1 MPRPPLEVKL
11 IGGKAAIEWMKGHV
25 PTRKTRV
32 EVLKSIRVLM
42 NRVIGIHFGRAA
54 RGGRFRGVTWAPF
67 KFQYRRKIDN
77 AIVRAEGGTPRIR
90 PPWAPA
96 GQSRGKTRG
105 SVLGKKRP
113 SGRRITRASNLM
125 QDTGRLRATRA
136 QLNSVSPKQIRF
148 GPTVQYGVR
157 QNKLR
162 PFAFYEVPKDVDE
175 AQRVAFRTFN
185 KLMMRQ

>member
-1 MPRPPLEVKL
+1 MPRPPLEIKL
-11 IGGKAAIEWMKGHV
+11 IGGKAAIKWLKGWTPPAKV
-25 PTRKTRV
+25 KI
-32 EVLKSIRVLM
+32 EILKSVRVVM
-42 NRVIGIHFGRAA
+42 NRVMGIHFARAA
-54 RGGRFRGVTWAPF
+54 RGGRFRGVTWKPF
-67 KFQYRRKIDN
+67 KNQYRRRLDG

-96 GQSRGKTRG
+96 GQKRGKTRG

-136 QLNSVSPKQIRF
+136 QLNSVNPKQIRF
-148 GPTVQYGVR
+148 GPTVQYGVL

-162 PFAFYEVPKDVDE
+162 PFAYYQVPQDVDA
-175 AQRVAFRTFN
+175 AQKVAFRTFS
-185 KLMMRQ
+185 KLMMMG